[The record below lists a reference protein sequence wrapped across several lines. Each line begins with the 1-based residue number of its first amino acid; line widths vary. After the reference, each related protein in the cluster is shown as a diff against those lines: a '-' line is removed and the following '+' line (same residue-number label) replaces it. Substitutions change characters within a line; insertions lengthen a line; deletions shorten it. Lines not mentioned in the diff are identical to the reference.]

1 MKKAHQY
8 LDPVNYQ
15 LAKSDPKEGKKF
27 ASFLNELTDVPASQ
41 PLHNLHINE
50 AGIKNQQIVV
60 SIQDIDGRDFV
71 VPVVCDVTLKVD
83 LHNHRGIHM
92 SRCEQ
97 VLFEASKKTYKNLD
111 EFALVVA
118 KGLRETQK
126 SETSFVRIVG
136 SYLHRRLTRKSKKES
151 QDRIY
156 LISNVVMNS
165 IETKVQTG
173 MKVYN
178 MTACPCTRTF
188 TKYSVVPKLVDL
200 GLDTDTVQKILDI
213 THSGTH
219 TQRGTMLLLLDK
231 TSEKMTHAALHQIL
245 DESCHLIY
253 ELLKRPDEHEL
264 VVRALS
270 KPQFTEDVVR
280 EVVFNTYKKF
290 PKVPKETVLV
300 AESIL
305 LDSIHIHDVCTK
317 IERSFEDIKIELAQ
331 QA

>member
-15 LAKSDPKEGKKF
+15 LVDTDPKAGEDF
-27 ASFLNELTDVPASQ
+27 TSFLNELTDVPSSQ

-50 AGIKNQQIVV
+50 AGITSQQIVV
-60 SIQDIDGRDFV
+60 SIKDIDGRDFT

-83 LHNHRGIHM
+83 LHEHRGIHM

-97 VLFEASKKTYKNLD
+97 VLFAAADKVYDSLD
-111 EFALVVA
+111 DFAIEVA
-118 KGLRETQK
+118 KGLREKQK
-126 SETSFVRIVG
+126 SETSYVRIVG

-156 LISNVVMNS
+156 LLSNVTINS
-165 IETKVQTG
+165 KGTKVQTG
-173 MKVYN
+173 IKAYN

-188 TKYSVVPKLVDL
+188 TKYSIVPKLAEL
-200 GLDTDTVQKILDI
+200 GFDTATVQKILDI

-219 TQRGTMLLLLDK
+219 TQRGTITILLDK
-231 TSEKMTHAALHQIL
+231 TSEQMTHGALHQIL
-245 DESCHLIY
+245 EESCHLIY
-253 ELLKRPDEHEL
+253 ELLKRPDEHDL

-280 EVVFNTYKKF
+280 EVVYNTYKTFKKA
-290 PKVPKETVLV
+290 PKDTLLM

-305 LDSIHIHDVCTK
+305 LDSIHIHDVCTM
-317 IERSFEDIKIELAQ
+317 IERNFGDIQKELA
-331 QA
+331 